1 MFSVGDRIR
10 VKGEKPIHTVVEVV
24 STHGITGYIT
34 SHTAY
39 HNGKAIEMSGTWVP
53 SGFARSAAETSS
65 ATRKRHGTHK
75 GGRRRSQTRRA

>member
-34 SHTAY
+34 SHTEH
-39 HNGKAIEMSGTWVP
+39 HNGKVFQTSGTWVP

-65 ATRKRHGTHK
+65 ESRKKRKSHK